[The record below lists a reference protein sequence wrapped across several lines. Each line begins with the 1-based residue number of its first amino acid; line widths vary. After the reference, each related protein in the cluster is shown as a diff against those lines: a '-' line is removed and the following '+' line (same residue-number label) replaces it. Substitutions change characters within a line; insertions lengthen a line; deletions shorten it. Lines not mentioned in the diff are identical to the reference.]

1 MKSIFGWVV
10 MDRFELNAR
19 KQAYDAELAMLRERI
34 EKHTAALEEMTRKF
48 WDVRAETQKMEA
60 RIDALMEA
68 QAMKKEQIL
77 EGLAGGPEEPAVRSV
92 MAIVKGLRQM
102 AVNKLAHPGTEA
114 EMAAMLRGHLA
125 FASAFEEMLGACWG
139 EAQKEDEGEK

>member
-1 MKSIFGWVV
+1 MDWMLLRKSEW
-10 MDRFELNAR
+10 
-19 KQAYDAELAMLRERI
+19 
-34 EKHTAALEEMTRKF
+34 AAQGKKLDLLMQEVWQMQQVE
-48 WDVRAETQKMEA
+48 QKMEA
-60 RIDALMEA
+60 RIDALMNA